1 MKQRKHVLFVL
12 VMMMVAVVA
21 LSVNTVLA
29 GDFDKTAPQS
39 PHPPV
44 CVKSQSYVPG
54 GPALLECLD
63 SGHDI
68 VNVSVKSNSKYELN
82 WNESE
87 VRLQL
92 LATNDDTFAYYV
104 IRDKAGAVVSGR
116 LP

>member
-12 VMMMVAVVA
+12 VMVMVAVIA

-44 CVKSQSYVPG
+44 CVKSQSFVPG
-54 GPALLECLD
+54 GPAILECYD
-63 SGHDI
+63 NGHDI
-68 VNVSVKSNSKYELN
+68 VNVAVKSNSKYELQ
-82 WNESE
+82 WNESR
-87 VRLQL
+87 VMLRLL
-92 LATNDDTFAYYV
+92 STNDDTFAYFE
-104 IRDKAGAVVSGR
+104 IRDKAGAFVSGR